1 MNQERVGQVS
11 GTLLMIRPWKCVLTR
26 VMGCAGLRPGVLVA
40 VLILAMSLMMVP
52 CPPVNVTALIPVHWI
67 LLRTPGRHRQV
78 VLFII
83 WLCLLLTACTAS
95 SGERLTWF
103 TGVTMGTGYSVKIT
117 GPPPDIDPQRLE
129 RDIARLLEEIN
140 GLMSTYREDSE
151 LSRFN
156 RGRCTDWVA
165 VSPELVYVLKEAQG
179 VSRLTG
185 RAFDVTVGPLV
196 NLWGFG
202 PSLYPVRIPTAAQIA
217 ATGKRVGFELLQIRS
232 LPPALRKRRED
243 IYIDLSAIAK
253 GYGVDRV
260 AELLEVQ
267 GIHNYLVDIGGEE
280 RIKGH
285 SPLGVP
291 WRIAI
296 EQPVPEGHKVQRIIE
311 MDSHGVAT
319 SGTYRNYFE
328 WDGKRYSHIIDPR
341 TGWPVAHKLAS
352 VTVLSDTRCAL
363 ML

>member
-1 MNQERVGQVS
+1 M
-11 GTLLMIRPWKCVLTR
+11 
-26 VMGCAGLRPGVLVA
+26 
-40 VLILAMSLMMVP
+40 
-52 CPPVNVTALIPVHWI
+52 
-67 LLRTPGRHRQV
+67 
-78 VLFII
+78 VLFVI
-83 WLCLLLTACTAS
+83 WFCLLLTACTES

-117 GPPPDIDPQRLE
+117 GLPPDIDPRRLE

-156 RGRCTDWVA
+156 RGRRADWVA

-179 VSRLTG
+179 VNRLTG

-232 LPPALRKRRED
+232 SPPALRKRRED

-296 EQPVPEGHKVQRIIE
+296 EQPVSEGHKVQRIIE

-352 VTVLSDTRCAL
+352 VTVLSDTAMRADAL
-363 ML
+363 ATGLLVLGPEQGFNVAEREQVAALFIIKTPAGFVEKATTQFLELHRD